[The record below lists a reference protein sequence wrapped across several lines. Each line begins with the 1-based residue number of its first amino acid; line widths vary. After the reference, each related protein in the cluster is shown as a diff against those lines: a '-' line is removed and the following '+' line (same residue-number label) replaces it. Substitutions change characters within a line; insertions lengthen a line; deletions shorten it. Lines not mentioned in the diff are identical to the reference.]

1 MASPSIDKVRRSSD
15 RARHAVTLVET
26 TVALAVLAVLGVIV
40 AQCVVWSVRERARL
54 ASHQTALELCAN
66 VLEAARAQPW
76 ERLDK
81 KWADG
86 QSIPSEMT
94 ELLPQGKLVV
104 TLEPGQPLPQSRRV
118 TVEVR
123 WQSVANVP
131 PQSVRLTGI
140 FSGREA
146 KKIGGQP

>member
-1 MASPSIDKVRRSSD
+1 MTNPSIIKGRKGGAQARRG
-15 RARHAVTLVET
+15 VTLVET
-26 TVALAVLAVLGVIV
+26 TIALAVLAVLGAIV

-54 ASHQTALELCAN
+54 AAHQAALELCAN

-86 QSIPSEMT
+86 QGIPSET
-94 ELLPQGKLVV
+94 ADLLPEGKLVV

-123 WQSVANVP
+123 WQSLANAP
-131 PQSVRLTGI
+131 PQTATLTGI
-140 FSGREA
+140 FSAREA
-146 KKIGGQP
+146 KKSGGEP